1 MTDVK
6 DSGTARPTVRL
17 TGLLEQLLERARR
30 DPEQVVLLRE
40 LATAILDALPAAE
53 PLAPEPDPVESLV
66 DEPETVSDGEL
77 DAFVEA
83 FGTRAPAEPVTPLET
98 RPEIS
103 LGEVP
108 ARMRLKARACRWLAE
123 HGYTT
128 ELAALAERINLIAEG
143 KAAHCY
149 LWMFESGNVN
159 PNTVG
164 VFGTLADN
172 FNATAKI
179 TELWLS
185 NTDPK
190 REAQLT
196 RLLALSQAA
205 LRGATSRVRGPV
217 GNFPF
222 IDEDQ
227 RVVFGELKRYSAEQR
242 VFLFGLALKDTVDP
256 DAVGERLEQ
265 LAALEQERAAE
276 AGLVRTRQDVFKR
289 LSYHAK
295 RLQNRPH
302 NPAHEWTRVADAV
315 AELTL
320 SGLPESDLGLREAL
334 GPVAPLLP
342 PDTPHEQLARVLGD
356 LAVVAREKAE
366 RQAARAQKVT
376 EELPPEVKR
385 VAELVGGRTLVII
398 GGRPNAEAVTQIEE
412 TLGCE
417 VDWLESRPHDS
428 PGLFKPHIVKQEVLL
443 VLLLIRWSSHVFSE
457 VEAFCS
463 SSGKHLVRVP
473 AGYNVKKLAQVI
485 LEQAGEKLERSKRA

>member
-6 DSGTARPTVRL
+6 DSGTVRL
-17 TGLLEQLLERARR
+17 AGLLERVLERARR
-30 DPEQVVLLRE
+30 DPEQAALLRE
-40 LATAILDALPAAE
+40 MATVVLEAFPPAE
-53 PLAPEPDPVESLV
+53 PSAPVPDPEPQ
-66 DEPETVSDGEL
+66 PEAVSEGEL

-83 FGTRAPAEPVTPLET
+83 FGAREPAEPVAAEEA

-103 LGEVP
+103 LEQVP

-128 ELAALAERINLIAEG
+128 DPAALGGRTDLIAEG
-143 KAAHCY
+143 KAAGCY
-149 LWMFESGNVN
+149 LWMFDSGSVN
-159 PNTVG
+159 PNAVG
-164 VFGTLADN
+164 VFGALADN
-172 FNATAKI
+172 FDATAKVA
-179 TELWLS
+179 ELWLVT
-185 NTDPK
+185 TDPK

-205 LRGATSRVRGPV
+205 LRGAVGRARGPV

-227 RVVFGELKRYSAEQR
+227 RVVFGELKRYSAERR
-242 VFLFGLALKDTVDP
+242 VYLFGLALKDAVDP
-256 DAVGERLEQ
+256 GAVGERLGQ

-276 AGLVRTRQDVFKR
+276 EGLVRTRQDVFKR
-289 LSYHAK
+289 LNYHVK

-302 NPAHEWTRVADAV
+302 NPAHEWTKVAGAV

-342 PDTPHEQLARVLGD
+342 PEGPHEQLERVLGE
-356 LAVVAREKAE
+356 LAAVAREKAA
-366 RQAARAQKVT
+366 RRAARAQRVT

-385 VAELVGGRTLVII
+385 VGELVRGRTLVII
-398 GGRPNAEAVTQIEE
+398 GGRPNPGAVTQIEDA
-412 TLGCE
+412 LGCE
-417 VDWLESRPHDS
+417 VDWLTSRPHDS
-428 PGLFKPHIVKQEVLL
+428 PALFRPNIVKKEVLL

-463 SSGKHLVRVP
+463 DNGKYLVRVP
-473 AGYNVKKLAQVI
+473 AGYNVNKLAQVI
-485 LEQAGEKLERSKRA
+485 LEQAGEKLERTKRT

>member
-6 DSGTARPTVRL
+6 DSGTVRPTVRL
-17 TGLLEQLLERARR
+17 AGLLERVLERARR
-30 DPEQVVLLRE
+30 DPEQVALLRE
-40 LATAILDALPAAE
+40 MATVILEAFPPTEPPAPVEGVPDPAE
-53 PLAPEPDPVESLV
+53 PQPEP
-66 DEPETVSDGEL
+66 VSEGEL

-83 FGTRAPAEPVTPLET
+83 FGAREPAEPVLAGEP
-98 RPEIS
+98 RPEVS
-103 LGEVP
+103 LEQVP

-128 ELAALAERINLIAEG
+128 ELAALGGRIDLIAEG
-143 KAAHCY
+143 KETHCY
-149 LWMFESGNVN
+149 LWMFDSGNVN
-159 PNTVG
+159 PNAVG

-172 FNATAKI
+172 FEATAKV
-179 TELWLS
+179 TELWLT
-185 NTDPK
+185 NADPK
-190 REAQLT
+190 REGELT

-205 LRGATSRVRGPV
+205 LRGAVGRARGPV

-227 RVVFGELKRYSAEQR
+227 RVVFGELKRYSAERR

-256 DAVGERLEQ
+256 DAVGERLGQ

-276 AGLVRTRQDVFKR
+276 EDLVRTRQGVFKR
-289 LSYHAK
+289 LDYHAK

-302 NPAHEWTRVADAV
+302 NPAHEWAKVAGAV
-315 AELTL
+315 AELTH

-334 GPVAPLLP
+334 GPVAALLP

-356 LAVVAREKAE
+356 LAAVAREKVA
-366 RQAARAQKVT
+366 RRAQRT
-376 EELPPEVKR
+376 QTLAAELPPEVKR
-385 VAELVGGRTLVII
+385 VAELVRGRTLVII
-398 GGRPNAEAVTQIEE
+398 GGRPNPEAVTQIEGA
-412 TLGCE
+412 LGCE

-428 PGLFKPHIVKQEVLL
+428 PALFKPHIVKKEVLL

-463 SSGKHLVRVP
+463 DNGKYLVRVP
-473 AGYNVKKLAQVI
+473 AGYNVNKLAQVI
-485 LEQAGEKLERSKRA
+485 LEQAGEKLERAKRA

>member
-6 DSGTARPTVRL
+6 DSGTVRL
-17 TGLLEQLLERARR
+17 AGLLEQLLERARR
-30 DPEQVVLLRE
+30 DPEQVALLRA
-40 LATAILDALPAAE
+40 LATTVLDALPAVE
-53 PLAPEPDPVESLV
+53 PAALEPEPVA
-66 DEPETVSDGEL
+66 DEPETVSEGEL

-83 FGTRAPAEPVTPLET
+83 FGTRAPAEPVVTEET
-98 RPEIS
+98 RPEIG

-128 ELAALAERINLIAEG
+128 ELAARAERINLIAEG
-143 KAAHCY
+143 KALHCY

-159 PNTVG
+159 PNAVG

-172 FNATAKI
+172 FKATAEI
-179 TELWLS
+179 TELWLE

-205 LRGATSRVRGPV
+205 LRGAASRVRGPV
-217 GNFPF
+217 GHFPF

-227 RVVFGELKRYSAEQR
+227 RVVFGELKRYSAERR
-242 VFLFGLALKDTVDP
+242 VYLFGLALKDAVDP

-276 AGLVRTRQDVFKR
+276 EGLVRTRRDVFKR
-289 LSYHAK
+289 LNYHVK

-302 NPAHEWTRVADAV
+302 NPAHEWAKVAGAV

-320 SGLPESDLGLREAL
+320 SGLPESDLELRGAL
-334 GPVAPLLP
+334 EPVAPLLP
-342 PDTPHEQLARVLGD
+342 SDTPHAQLERVLGD
-356 LAVVAREKAE
+356 LAAVAREKAA
-366 RQAARAQKVT
+366 RQEARAQKVT

-385 VAELVGGRTLVII
+385 VAELVQGRTLVII
-398 GGRPNAEAVTQIEE
+398 GGRPNTEAVTQIEE

-428 PGLFKPHIVKQEVLL
+428 PGLFKPHIVKKEVLL

-457 VEAFCS
+457 VEAFCG

-485 LEQAGEKLERSKRA
+485 LEQAGEKLERTKR